1 MRLASKSFSDDE
13 KARVAKAVAEAESK
27 TSAEILPVVATA
39 SGRYDRPEDVVG
51 LWLGAILAAAA
62 WLAFRGADA
71 AATDWGFSAAGL
83 ELPAIIVAL
92 VVGFILGAVI
102 ASRVGWLRALFTS
115 RTQMRDEVHAR
126 ARELFFDSRVHHTA
140 GQTGLLVYVSL
151 FERAAAVIADKAVT
165 EKLGQGALDELC
177 AALTASLASGDVT
190 SALCS
195 AVGETGDRLAP
206 VLPREEG
213 DVNELPD
220 ALVLID

>member
-1 MRLASKSFSDDE
+1 MRLASRSFSDE
-13 KARVAKAVAEAESK
+13 QKARVAKAVAEAESK

-39 SGRYDRPEDVVG
+39 SGRYDRPEDIVG
-51 LWLGAILAAAA
+51 LWLGAILAVVA
-62 WLAFRGADA
+62 WLAFRGTDA
-71 AATDWGFSAAGL
+71 AATDWGFSAASL

-177 AALTASLASGDVT
+177 AALTASLAASDAT

-195 AVGETGDRLAP
+195 AVEDAGDRLAP